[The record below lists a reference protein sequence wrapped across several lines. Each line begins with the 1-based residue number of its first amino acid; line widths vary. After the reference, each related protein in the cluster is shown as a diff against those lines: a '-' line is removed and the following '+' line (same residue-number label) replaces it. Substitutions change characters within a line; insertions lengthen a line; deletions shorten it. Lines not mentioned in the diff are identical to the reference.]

1 MDGHLKAWRTHRLL
15 AFLYGLGLLGL
26 AGYVY
31 LGHDALPARATFLAF
46 STLPVLCA
54 LHALLAYGSL
64 RRAAWARIASL
75 VMGVALL
82 IVFPVGTLFGAWLIS
97 ASWQPWPHPREHAGA
112 PRGGWH
118 QDGRR

>member
-1 MDGHLKAWRTHRLL
+1 MDGHLKAWRAHRFLAYLYGIGLL
-15 AFLYGLGLLGL
+15 AL
-26 AGYVY
+26 AAYAY
-31 LGHDALPARATFLAF
+31 FGHRPLHVHTQFVAF
-46 STLPVLCA
+46 SALPVLCLFHVVA
-54 LHALLAYGSL
+54 ARASL
-64 RRAAWARIASL
+64 RRQAWARIASL

-82 IVFPVGTLFGAWLIS
+82 IVFPIGTIFGAWLLM